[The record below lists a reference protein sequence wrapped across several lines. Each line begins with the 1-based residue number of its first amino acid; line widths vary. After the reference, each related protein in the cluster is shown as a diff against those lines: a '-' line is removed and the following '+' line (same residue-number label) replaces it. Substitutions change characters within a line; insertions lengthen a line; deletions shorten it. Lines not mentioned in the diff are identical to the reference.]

1 MAVKLVFVC
10 PMEDS
15 IQIGGF
21 DLYSEN
27 RIHAAIS
34 FQNYVPPE
42 EPTYPFVPAYFQN
55 YNHQRMPLR
64 KFLRENIAGIRPKS
78 FLLALQDD
86 ATDLEAHALSELLIA
101 CGAKETLME
110 YRAFLLSSENAYIA
124 VTGSKRSVAVTLVRT
139 DREETERIFI
149 PITDATPD
157 MVRDAVRD
165 LNPDG
170 DLPVYRFGVP
180 EELRAAEIGEGIN
193 ANEIVRNFV
202 KIL

>member
-1 MAVKLVFVC
+1 MKLVFVC

-34 FQNYVPPE
+34 FRNYVPPE
-42 EPTYPFVPAYFQN
+42 PPTYPFVPAYFQN
-55 YNHQRMPLR
+55 YNYQRLPLR
-64 KFLRENIAGIRPKS
+64 KFLRETVSGLRPRN
-78 FLLALQDD
+78 FLLALHDD

-110 YRAFLLSSENAYIA
+110 YRAFLLSSEDAYIA
-124 VTGSKRSVAVTLVRT
+124 VTGSKRTVAVTLVRT

-149 PITDATPD
+149 PITDATPE
-157 MVRDAVRD
+157 MVLDAVHD
-165 LNPDG
+165 LNPD
-170 DLPVYRFGVP
+170 DALPVYRFGVP
-180 EELRAAEIGEGIN
+180 EAIREANVGEPVN

>member
-1 MAVKLVFVC
+1 MATKLVFVC
-10 PMEDS
+10 PLEDS

-27 RIHAAIS
+27 RIHTAIS
-34 FQNYVPPE
+34 FRNYEPPE
-42 EPTYPFVPAYFQN
+42 PPMYPYVPAYFQN
-55 YNHQRMPLR
+55 YNYQRGPLR
-64 KFLRENIAGIRPKS
+64 KFLRETVSGLRPRN
-78 FLLALQDD
+78 FLLALHDD

-110 YRAFLLSSENAYIA
+110 YRAFLLSSEDAYIA
-124 VTGSKRSVAVTLVRT
+124 VTGSKRAVSVTLVRT

-149 PITDATPD
+149 PISDVTPE
-157 MVRDAVRD
+157 MVQDAVHD
-165 LNPDG
+165 LDPDET
-170 DLPVYRFGVP
+170 LPVYRFCVP
-180 EELRAAEIGEGIN
+180 EQIAEANIGEAVN